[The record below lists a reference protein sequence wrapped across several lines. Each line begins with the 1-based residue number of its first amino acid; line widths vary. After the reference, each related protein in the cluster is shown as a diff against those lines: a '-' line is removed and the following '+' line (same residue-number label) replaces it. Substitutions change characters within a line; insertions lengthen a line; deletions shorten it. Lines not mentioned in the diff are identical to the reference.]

1 MSKHLSTSVRVP
13 IEADNPSI
21 VRNESLCIKCGQCRN
36 VCTSPVGVLGTYA
49 LEQTGDRAIC
59 IHCGQCANVCP
70 VGSITEVYEYPE
82 VKAAVQDNKPYPLSR
97 TFLREREKQQFL
109 PEPLLLSF
117 Y

>member
-49 LEQTGDRAIC
+49 LEQTGVGGNLATDALIAAQAMEAGGRVFTNDRDFARFP
-59 IHCGQCANVCP
+59 GLV
-70 VGSITEVYEYPE
+70 TE
-82 VKAAVQDNKPYPLSR
+82 NPL
-97 TFLREREKQQFL
+97 
-109 PEPLLLSF
+109 
-117 Y
+117 

>member
-49 LEQTGDRAIC
+49 LE
-59 IHCGQCANVCP
+59 
-70 VGSITEVYEYPE
+70 
-82 VKAAVQDNKPYPLSR
+82 
-97 TFLREREKQQFL
+97 
-109 PEPLLLSF
+109 
-117 Y
+117 